1 MKVLKL
7 LDKLNEEQKCLLGF
21 STALAIL
28 LALVM
33 FLVTPVLEEAV
44 LAKEEALGNEQKL
57 LTYERYAQQ
66 KELVK
71 LEQAQVQKLQALEV
85 RLPRKISYEQIMN
98 ELYVLADEHAIKLLS
113 LKQLSKAKGKEQRF
127 YVHFKGEYKNALQFL
142 SLLENE
148 GSLKVLQDL
157 VVKGDER
164 GESLEVTAI
173 LTAYNS

>member
-44 LAKEEALGNEQKL
+44 LAKKKAIGNEQKL
-57 LTYERYAQQ
+57 LIYERYAQQ

-71 LEQAQVQKLQALEV
+71 LEQAQAKKLQALEV

-127 YVHFKGEYKNALQFL
+127 YVHLNGEYKNALQFL

-164 GESLEVTAI
+164 GESLELTAI
-173 LTAYNS
+173 LTAYHS

>member
-1 MKVLKL
+1 MNDLKL
-7 LDKLNEEQKCLLGF
+7 LDKFNEEQKCLLGF

-28 LALVM
+28 LAVIM
-33 FLVTPVLEEAV
+33 FWVTPIFEEAI
-44 LAKEEALGNEQKL
+44 LAKEQVLMNEQKL
-57 LTYERYAQQ
+57 LTYERYSKQ

-71 LEQAQVQKLQALEV
+71 LEQAQMQKLQALEV

-98 ELYVLADEHAIKLLS
+98 ELYVLADDHTIKLLS

-127 YVHFKGEYKNALQFL
+127 YVHLKGEYKNALQFL

-148 GSLKVLQDL
+148 GSLKALQDL
-157 VVKGDER
+157 VVKGEER
-164 GESLEVTAI
+164 GESLELTAI

>member
-98 ELYVLADEHAIKLLS
+98 ELYVLADDHTIKLLS

-127 YVHFKGEYKNALQFL
+127 YVHLKGEYKNALQFL
-142 SLLENE
+142 RLLENE

-164 GESLEVTAI
+164 GESLELTAI

>member
-33 FLVTPVLEEAV
+33 FLVTPVWEEAV
-44 LAKEEALGNEQKL
+44 LAKEEAFGNEQKL

-66 KELVK
+66 KELEK
-71 LEQAQVQKLQALEV
+71 LEHAQVQKLQALEV

-127 YVHFKGEYKNALQFL
+127 YVHLKGEYKNALHFL

-148 GSLKVLQDL
+148 GSLKALQDL
-157 VVKGDER
+157 VVKGDEQ
-164 GESLEVTAI
+164 GESLELTAI

>member
-7 LDKLNEEQKCLLGF
+7 LDKLNEEEKCLLGF

-71 LEQAQVQKLQALEV
+71 VSLWALW
-85 RLPRKISYEQIMN
+85 RLRVAKVM
-98 ELYVLADEHAIKLLS
+98 LLPPSQSILSEWS
-113 LKQLSKAKGKEQRF
+113 LFSRLW
-127 YVHFKGEYKNALQFL
+127 N
-142 SLLENE
+142 
-148 GSLKVLQDL
+148 
-157 VVKGDER
+157 
-164 GESLEVTAI
+164 
-173 LTAYNS
+173 

>member
-44 LAKEEALGNEQKL
+44 LAKEEVLGNEQKL

-71 LEQAQVQKLQALEV
+71 LEQAQAKKLQALEV

-98 ELYVLADEHAIKLLS
+98 ELYVLADVNAIKLLS
-113 LKQLSKAKGKEQRF
+113 LKQLSKSKGKEQRF
-127 YVHFKGEYKNALQFL
+127 YVHIKGEYKSALQFL

-148 GSLKVLQDL
+148 GSLKALQDL

-164 GESLEVTAI
+164 GESLELTAI

>member
-33 FLVTPVLEEAV
+33 FFVTPVLEEAV
-44 LAKEEALGNEQKL
+44 LAKEEALGNKQKL

-66 KELVK
+66 KELEK
-71 LEQAQVQKLQALEV
+71 LEYAQAQKLQVLEV

-98 ELYVLADEHAIKLLS
+98 ELYVLADENAIKLLS
-113 LKQLSKAKGKEQRF
+113 LKQLSKAKG
-127 YVHFKGEYKNALQFL
+127 N
-142 SLLENE
+142 
-148 GSLKVLQDL
+148 D
-157 VVKGDER
+157 
-164 GESLEVTAI
+164 
-173 LTAYNS
+173 

>member
-44 LAKEEALGNEQKL
+44 LAKEEVLGNEQKL

-66 KELVK
+66 KGPNNCFK
-71 LEQAQVQKLQALEV
+71 HNITSTHYMRIYNTMSKG
-85 RLPRKISYEQIMN
+85 
-98 ELYVLADEHAIKLLS
+98 
-113 LKQLSKAKGKEQRF
+113 LSKTVLLVF
-127 YVHFKGEYKNALQFL
+127 Y
-142 SLLENE
+142 LLFATSTIE
-148 GSLKVLQDL
+148 K
-157 VVKGDER
+157 
-164 GESLEVTAI
+164 
-173 LTAYNS
+173 

>member
-57 LTYERYAQQ
+57 LTYERYVQQ

-71 LEQAQVQKLQALEV
+71 LEQAQAQKLQALEV

-127 YVHFKGEYKNALQFL
+127 YVHLKGEYKNALQFL

-164 GESLEVTAI
+164 GEGLELTAI

>member
-44 LAKEEALGNEQKL
+44 LAKEEALGNDQKL

-71 LEQAQVQKLQALEV
+71 LEQAQAKKLQALEV

-98 ELYVLADEHAIKLLS
+98 ELYVLADEHAIELLS

-127 YVHFKGEYKNALQFL
+127 YVHLKGEYKNALQFL
-142 SLLENE
+142 SLVENE

-164 GESLEVTAI
+164 GESLELTAI

>member
-21 STALAIL
+21 STALAFL

-44 LAKEEALGNEQKL
+44 IAKEEAFGNEQKL

-127 YVHFKGEYKNALQFL
+127 YVHLKGEYKNALQFL

-164 GESLEVTAI
+164 GESLELTAI

>member
-57 LTYERYAQQ
+57 LTYERYAKQA
-66 KELVK
+66 ELEK
-71 LEQAQVQKLQALEV
+71 LEQAQAQKLQASEV

-98 ELYVLADEHAIKLLS
+98 ELYVLADENAIKLLS

-127 YVHFKGEYKNALQFL
+127 YVHLKGEYKNALQFL

-148 GSLKVLQDL
+148 GSLKALQDL

-164 GESLEVTAI
+164 DESLEVTAI

>member
-33 FLVTPVLEEAV
+33 FFVTPVLEEAV
-44 LAKEEALGNEQKL
+44 LAKEEAFGNEQKL

-127 YVHFKGEYKNALQFL
+127 YVHLKGEYKNALQFL

-148 GSLKVLQDL
+148 GRLKVLQDL

-164 GESLEVTAI
+164 GECLEVTAI

>member
-57 LTYERYAQQ
+57 LTYERYARQ
-66 KELVK
+66 KELEK
-71 LEQAQVQKLQALEV
+71 LEHALVQKLQALEV

-127 YVHFKGEYKNALQFL
+127 YVHLKGEYKNALQFL

-164 GESLEVTAI
+164 GESLELTAI